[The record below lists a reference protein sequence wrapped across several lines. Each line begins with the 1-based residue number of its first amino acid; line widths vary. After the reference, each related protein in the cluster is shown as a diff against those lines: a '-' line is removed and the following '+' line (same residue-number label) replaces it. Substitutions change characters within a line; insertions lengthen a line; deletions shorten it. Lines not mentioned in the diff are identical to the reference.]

1 MSEIHTNNKPE
12 RNLEIPSRNDL
23 RNKSDDND
31 EKSQCFG
38 HLHLIGAKRISI
50 QRKPKGF
57 FKKILYR
64 FAECIEIHVEVNFQ
78 DFWSS
83 FNFWSPIIMTK

>member
-12 RNLEIPSRNDL
+12 INLEIPSRNDL
-23 RNKSDDND
+23 RNESDDND

-38 HLHLIGAKRISI
+38 HLHQSGH
-50 QRKPKGF
+50 RKPKGF

-64 FAECIEIHVEVNFQ
+64 FAECIEIHVEVNF
-78 DFWSS
+78 
-83 FNFWSPIIMTK
+83 